1 MSYQRTDLDNGIRVV
16 TEDHPSSRAV
26 ACGIWIDSGTRDEKK
41 SEQGI
46 SHFLEHMVFKGTK
59 NRSAYDIVKDLEM
72 VGAEVNAFTTKE
84 NTCFH
89 TLSLYENL
97 DLSVEVLAD
106 LVCRA
111 TFPKA
116 DLEVERGVIL
126 QELYSAEDSPE
137 EYIFDVFLEEFYKSS
152 SLGWQILGSEESVK
166 SIKRTHLL
174 NYYKS
179 RYVGANMVVSAAG
192 RLNHDELVKK
202 LRKHLKRIPKGKPI
216 PKRTRAKAKVFR
228 EILNRD
234 SDQAH
239 LLLGLPATS
248 FRDRFRFEAFI
259 LNALLGGGM
268 TSSLYQKVRED
279 EGLVYSI
286 YSSLST
292 FTDTG
297 VINIYA
303 NATAENTRRVMELI
317 FKEMRRLKKH
327 GLTQVDLDLFRN
339 QVRAGILLGADDVE
353 NRMNSLGVNE
363 MVFGKYRSADEIIEE
378 LEAVTLSTMKEY
390 MRHYLDF
397 DKMSIL
403 VLGPKGRNSEWNWV
417 NDL

>member
-1 MSYQRTDLDNGIRVV
+1 MAYQRSYLDNGISVV

-26 ACGIWIDSGTRDEKK
+26 ACGVWIETGTRDEKK

-46 SHFLEHMVFKGTK
+46 SHFLEHMVFKGTTS
-59 NRSAYDIVKDLEM
+59 RSGYEIVKDLEM

-97 DLSVEVLAD
+97 DLSIEVLSD
-106 LVCRA
+106 IVCRA
-111 TFPKA
+111 NFPRS
-116 DLEVERGVIL
+116 DLEIERGVIL
-126 QELYSAEDSPE
+126 QELYSAEDNHE
-137 EYIFDVFLEEFYKSS
+137 EFIFDMFLEEFYKNAP
-152 SLGWQILGSEESVK
+152 LGWQILGTEESVK
-166 SIKRTHLL
+166 YIKRAHLMD
-174 NYYKS
+174 YYRG
-179 RYVGANMVVSAAG
+179 RYVGANMVISAAG
-192 RLNHDELVKK
+192 RLNHDDLVKK
-202 LRKHLKRIPKGKPI
+202 IKKYMRRIPRGKKI
-216 PKRTRAKAKVFR
+216 PKRIKAKSKIFR
-228 EILNRD
+228 EVINRE

-239 LLLGLPATS
+239 VLMGFPATS
-248 FRDRFRFEAFI
+248 FKDKFRFEAFI

-268 TSSLYQKVRED
+268 TSTLYQKIRED

-297 VINIYA
+297 LINVYA
-303 NATAENTRRVMELI
+303 NSTSENTRRVVELI
-317 FKEMRRLKKH
+317 FKEIRRLKKQ
-327 GLTQVDLDLFRN
+327 GLTQTELELFRN

-363 MVFGKYRSADEIIEE
+363 MVFRKYRSAEEIIKEVE
-378 LEAVTLSTMKEY
+378 GVTLQSMKEY
-390 MRHYLDF
+390 LRTYLDF
-397 DKMSIL
+397 EKMSVLI
-403 VLGPKGRNSEWNWV
+403 LGPKGRGSEWKWL

>member
-1 MSYQRTDLDNGIRVV
+1 
-16 TEDHPSSRAV
+16 
-26 ACGIWIDSGTRDEKK
+26 
-41 SEQGI
+41 
-46 SHFLEHMVFKGTK
+46 MVFKGTK

-97 DLSVEVLAD
+97 DLSIEVLAD

-111 TFPKA
+111 TFPKS

-126 QELYSAEDSPE
+126 QELYSAEDNPE
-137 EYIFDVFLEEFYKSS
+137 EYIFDMFLEEFYKNS
-152 SLGWQILGSEESVK
+152 SLGWQILGTDESVK
-166 SIKRTHLL
+166 SIKRSHLRE
-174 NYYKS
+174 YYRQ

-192 RLNHDELVKK
+192 RLNHDDLVKK
-202 LRKHLKRIPKGKPI
+202 IKKQMRRIPKGRSI
-216 PKRTRAKAKVFR
+216 SKRDRARARVFR
-228 EILNRD
+228 QVMNRE

-239 LLLGLPATS
+239 ILLGLPATS
-248 FRDRFRFEAFI
+248 FKDKFRFEAFI

-268 TSSLYQKVRED
+268 TSSLYQKVREE

-303 NATAENTRRVMELI
+303 NSSSDNTKKVVKLVFE
-317 FKEMRRLKKH
+317 ELKKLKKK
-327 GLTQVDLDLFRN
+327 GLSQLELDLFRN

-353 NRMNSLGVNE
+353 NRMNSLGINE
-363 MVFGKYRSADEIIEE
+363 MVFRKYRSAEEIIEE
-378 LEAVTLSTMKEY
+378 LEAVTLTSMKEY
-390 MRHYLDF
+390 IKTYLNF
-397 DKMSIL
+397 DKTSVLI
-403 VLGPKGRNSEWNWV
+403 LGPKGRSDSEWRWLNEF
-417 NDL
+417 

>member
-111 TFPKA
+111 TFPKD

-126 QELYSAEDSPE
+126 QELYSVEDSPE
-137 EYIFDVFLEEFYKSS
+137 EFIFDVFLEEFYKNSP
-152 SLGWQILGSEESVK
+152 LGWQILGSEESIK
-166 SIKRTHLL
+166 GIKRSHLM
-174 NYYKS
+174 NYYTN

-192 RLNHDELVKK
+192 RLNHEELVKK
-202 LRKHLKRIPKGKPI
+202 LSKHLKRIPKGKPI
-216 PKRTRAKAKVFR
+216 RKRSRAKSKVFR

-239 LLLGLPATS
+239 ILLGLPATS

-268 TSSLYQKVRED
+268 TSSLYQKVREE

-303 NATAENTRRVMELI
+303 NSTAENTRRVMELI
-317 FKEMRRLKKH
+317 FKEMRRLKKS
-327 GLTQVDLDLFRN
+327 GLTQTDLDLFRN

-397 DKMSIL
+397 DKMSVLI
-403 VLGPKGRNSEWNWV
+403 LGPKGRNSEWNWV

>member
-1 MSYQRTDLDNGIRVV
+1 MSYQRTDLDNGIRIV

-26 ACGIWIDSGTRDEKK
+26 ACGVWIDTGTRDEKK

-59 NRSAYDIVKDLEM
+59 NRSAYDIVKELEM

-111 TFPKA
+111 TFPKD

-126 QELYSAEDSPE
+126 QELYSAEESPE
-137 EYIFDVFLEEFYKSS
+137 EFIFDMFLEDFYKNS
-152 SLGWQILGSEESVK
+152 SLGWQILGTEESVK
-166 SIKRTHLL
+166 SIRRSNL
-174 NYYKS
+174 NSYYKN

-202 LRKHLKRIPKGKPI
+202 IRKQLGRIPKGKPI
-216 PKRTRAKAKVFR
+216 PKRERARAKIFR
-228 EILNRD
+228 EVVNRD

-239 LLLGLPATS
+239 ILLGLPATS
-248 FRDRFRFEAFI
+248 FKDKFRFEAFI

-268 TSSLYQKVRED
+268 TSSLYQKVREE

-297 VINIYA
+297 LINIYA
-303 NATAENTRRVMELI
+303 NSSEENTRRVLELI
-317 FKEMRRLKKH
+317 FKEMRRLKKQ
-327 GLTQVDLDLFRN
+327 GLTQIDLDLFRN

-363 MVFGKYRSADEIIEE
+363 MVFRKYRSADEIIEE
-378 LEAVTLSTMKEY
+378 LEAVTLSS
-390 MRHYLDF
+390 MRDYLRTYLDF
-397 DKMSIL
+397 DKMSVL
-403 VLGPKGRNSEWNWV
+403 VLGPKGRGSQWNWL
-417 NDL
+417 NEL

>member
-26 ACGIWIDSGTRDEKK
+26 ACGVWIDTGTRDEKK

-46 SHFLEHMVFKGTK
+46 SHFLEHMVFKGTT
-59 NRSAYDIVKDLEM
+59 NRSAYEIVRDLEM

-89 TLSLYENL
+89 TMSLYENL
-97 DLSVEVLAD
+97 DLSIEVLSD

-137 EYIFDVFLEEFYKSS
+137 EFIFDMFLEEFYKNSP
-152 SLGWQILGSEESVK
+152 LGWQILGTDESVK
-166 SIKRTHLL
+166 GIRRSHLMG
-174 NYYKS
+174 YYRQ
-179 RYVGANMVVSAAG
+179 RYVGANMVISAAG

-202 LRKHLKRIPKGKPI
+202 IKKHMKRIPRGRPVR
-216 PKRTRAKAKVFR
+216 KRPRARARVFR
-228 EILNRD
+228 EVVHRE

-239 LLLGLPATS
+239 ILLGLPAAS
-248 FRDRFRFEAFI
+248 FKDKFRFEAFI

-268 TSSLYQKVRED
+268 TSSLYQRVRED

-297 VINIYA
+297 LINIYA
-303 NATAENTRRVMELI
+303 NSTSDNTRRVIELV
-317 FKEMRRLKKH
+317 FQEMRRLKKQS
-327 GLTQVDLDLFRN
+327 LSQVDLDLFRN

-363 MVFGKYRSADEIIEE
+363 MIFGKYRSPEEIIEE
-378 LEAVTLSTMKEY
+378 LEAVTLSS
-390 MRHYLDF
+390 MRDYIRTYLDF
-397 DKMSIL
+397 DKMSVL
-403 VLGPKGRNSEWNWV
+403 VLGPKGRGSEWKWLH
-417 NDL
+417 DL

>member
-1 MSYQRTDLDNGIRVV
+1 MSFQRSQLSNGISVV

-26 ACGIWIDSGTRDEKK
+26 ACGVWIETGTRDEKK
-41 SEQGI
+41 EQQGI

-97 DLSVEVLAD
+97 DLSVEVLSD

-111 TFPKA
+111 TFPKD

-137 EYIFDVFLEEFYKSS
+137 EFIFDMFLEEFYKSS
-152 SLGWQILGSEESVK
+152 PLGWQILGTEESVK
-166 SIKRTHLL
+166 RMRRSHLL
-174 NYYKS
+174 DYYRG

-202 LRKHLKRIPKGKPI
+202 LNKHMRKISKGKKI
-216 PKRTRAKAKVFR
+216 PKRARGRSKVFR
-228 EILNRD
+228 EVVNRD

-239 LLLGLPATS
+239 ILLGLPATS
-248 FRDRFRFEAFI
+248 FKDKSRFEAFI

-268 TSSLYQKVRED
+268 TSSLYQKVREE

-297 VINIYA
+297 LINIYA
-303 NATAENTRRVMELI
+303 NSSADNTKRVVELI
-317 FKEMRRLKKH
+317 FKEIRRLKKS
-327 GLTQVDLDLFRN
+327 GLTQLELDLFRN

-363 MVFGKYRSADEIIEE
+363 MVFRKYRSADEIIKE
-378 LEAVTLSTMKEY
+378 LEQVTLSSMKEY
-390 MRHYLDF
+390 LKTYLDF
-397 DKMSIL
+397 DKTS
-403 VLGPKGRNSEWNWV
+403 VLIIGPKGRGSEWKWL
-417 NDL
+417 NDV

>member
-16 TEDHPSSRAV
+16 TEDQPSSRAV
-26 ACGIWIDSGTRDEKK
+26 ACGIWIDSGARDEKR

-46 SHFLEHMVFKGTK
+46 SHFLEHMVFKGTR

-106 LVCRA
+106 LVCHA
-111 TFPKA
+111 TFPKD

-137 EYIFDVFLEEFYKSS
+137 EYIFDLFLEEFYKKSP
-152 SLGWQILGSEESVK
+152 LGWQILGSEDSVK
-166 SIKRTHLL
+166 SLKRSHLL
-174 NYYKS
+174 NYYKN
-179 RYVGANMVVSAAG
+179 RYVGANIVVSAAG
-192 RLNHDELVKK
+192 RLNHEELVRK
-202 LRKHLKRIPKGKPI
+202 LKKHLKRIPRGKPI
-216 PKRTRAKAKVFR
+216 AKRTRAKAKVFR
-228 EILNRD
+228 QTLNRD

-239 LLLGLPATS
+239 ILLGLPATS

-268 TSSLYQKVRED
+268 TSSLYQRVREE

-303 NATAENTRRVMELI
+303 NSTSENARRVMELI
-317 FKEMRRLKKH
+317 FKEMRRLKKA

-378 LEAVTLSTMKEY
+378 LEAVTLSTMREY
-390 MRHYLDF
+390 MRNYLKF

-403 VLGPKGRNSEWNWV
+403 VLGPKGRDSQWNWM